1 MKNVTALVLALSLV
15 VTANFAQARDNGADG
30 FFLGAGSGA
39 LIGQAI
45 GRNTE
50 ATLIGTAVGSMLG
63 YIVGNEMDNATGGD
77 RRVTYRSPVRQYSR
91 TRHVEYLPP
100 SRTQTKPVC
109 RETQMFAEINGRAE
123 KVYGTACMENGE
135 WVVANS
141 GLASRTIFF
150 EKNRHRQS
158 KRNAYYK
165 RVNHKRSNRF
175 NNRGIMHRPVW

>member
-1 MKNVTALVLALSLV
+1 MRNVTALVLALSLV
-15 VTANFAQARDNGADG
+15 VTSDFAQARDNGADG

-63 YIVGNEMDNATGGD
+63 YIVGNEMDKTAGD
-77 RRVTYRSPVRQYSR
+77 RRVTYGSPVRQYSR
-91 TRHVEYLPP
+91 TRHVEFLPP
-100 SRTQTKPVC
+100 SRIQAKPVC
-109 RETQMFAEINGRAE
+109 RETQMLAEINGRAE
-123 KVYGTACMENGE
+123 KVYGTACLENGE
-135 WVVANS
+135 WVIANS
-141 GLASRTIFF
+141 GLVSQTIII

-175 NNRGIMHRPVW
+175 NNRGVMYRPVW